1 MRSLKYLNTI
11 LTVIAVLLAL
21 HLWTLWTVAPS
32 SLPTVE
38 AAGIPDSGAQRQQ
51 MINELKLLNQKAEQI
66 KGLFT
71 TGRARVTVVNPAGD
85 GERKPRR

>member
-1 MRSLKYLNTI
+1 M
-11 LTVIAVLLAL
+11 
-21 HLWTLWTVAPS
+21 TLWTVAPS

-51 MINELKLLNQKAEQI
+51 ILNELKLLNQKAEEI

-71 TGRARVTVVNPAGD
+71 TGRARVTVVNPPGGGD
-85 GERKPRR
+85 PKPRR